1 MSSGVVVGVPSQ
13 LDIFAPPIQ
22 QRAVESAHYGYY
34 QSIAP
39 LDQSETLEIVIPG
52 SAEYYLDLSRAQLRV
67 VGKFTDGAAG
77 DLAAAHF
84 YPVNNLLHSLFSQ
97 IDVYLNDH
105 LVASNS
111 RQYPIKAYLEKLL
124 NYSDASKAKMMHA
137 LYYPDTPGHFDNA
150 STAAGAN
157 VGGGVRL
164 KPIDASKTFEMI
176 DRLHLD

>member
-52 SAEYYLDLSRAQLRV
+52 SAEYYLDLARAQLRV
-67 VGKFTDGAAG
+67 VGKFTDKAGA

-97 IDVYLNDH
+97 VDVYLNDH

-137 LYYPDTPGHFDNA
+137 LYYPDTPKFFDNL
-150 STAAGAN
+150 SPAADAN
-157 VGGGVRL
+157 AGGGKRMATV
-164 KPIDASKTFEMI
+164 DGSKIFEM
-176 DRLHLD
+176 